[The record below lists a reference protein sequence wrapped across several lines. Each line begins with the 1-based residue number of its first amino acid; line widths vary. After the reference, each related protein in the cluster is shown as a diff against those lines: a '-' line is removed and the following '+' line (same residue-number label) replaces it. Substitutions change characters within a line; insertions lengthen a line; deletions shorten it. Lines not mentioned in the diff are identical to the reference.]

1 MLLRARVRF
10 GFVVMLFTL
19 CFAVVAWRLTD
30 LGYFQ
35 HEPRNA
41 GTVRAPHQA
50 APFPRADIVD
60 RNGVL
65 LATSLPTSSAYA
77 DPARVLDPV
86 EAADKLLTVLPDLDR
101 NRLIKSLGGKGR
113 FVWIRRNL
121 TPRQTYRINA
131 LGIPGLYFKD
141 GFRRVYP
148 AGEILSHVVG
158 FTSIDNIGLYG
169 IERSFD
175 ERLRSDPDPLQLSID
190 LRVQHVL
197 RAELAAAIEE
207 FDAIGGAG
215 LVMNAKTG
223 EVLALSSL
231 PDFDPHRPGDFGS
244 EELFNRVTLG
254 VYEMGSTFKILNTA
268 MALDSG
274 AVKIGD
280 SFDATEPIKVGRFRI
295 NDFHPER
302 RWLTVP
308 EIMVYSSNIGAARMA
323 LAAGTEAQRDFMR
336 RAGLLDRSPI
346 ELPEVGAPLVPSPWR
361 EINTMTIAF
370 GHGLAVSGLQL
381 VSAIGAV
388 VNDGLLLPPT
398 LIKRD
403 PYALPE
409 GRRIVTPETSDTLRR
424 LLRLVIT
431 KGTGKAAD
439 VPGYLVG
446 GKTGTAE
453 KRTGGSYDRNARISS
468 FVGVFPMTD
477 PEYLVFVMLDE
488 PKGTEETFG
497 YATAGW
503 VAAPAV
509 GKIIAQIGPLV
520 GMKPIDQSAPKVL
533 EAMRI
538 DYDPRTETED
548 RLP

>member
-1 MLLRARVRF
+1 
-10 GFVVMLFTL
+10 
-19 CFAVVAWRLTD
+19 
-30 LGYFQ
+30 
-35 HEPRNA
+35 
-41 GTVRAPHQA
+41 
-50 APFPRADIVD
+50 
-60 RNGVL
+60 
-65 LATSLPTSSAYA
+65 
-77 DPARVLDPV
+77 
-86 EAADKLLTVLPDLDR
+86 
-101 NRLIKSLGGKGR
+101 
-113 FVWIRRNL
+113 
-121 TPRQTYRINA
+121 
-131 LGIPGLYFKD
+131 
-141 GFRRVYP
+141 
-148 AGEILSHVVG
+148 
-158 FTSIDNIGLYG
+158 
-169 IERSFD
+169 
-175 ERLRSDPDPLQLSID
+175 
-190 LRVQHVL
+190 
-197 RAELAAAIEE
+197 
-207 FDAIGGAG
+207 
-215 LVMNAKTG
+215 
-223 EVLALSSL
+223 
-231 PDFDPHRPGDFGS
+231 
-244 EELFNRVTLG
+244 
-254 VYEMGSTFKILNTA
+254 MGSTFKILNTA

-280 SFDATEPIKVGRFRI
+280 SFDATEPIKVGRYRI

-336 RAGLLDRSPI
+336 RAGLLDKSPI

-398 LIKRD
+398 LVKRD
-403 PYALPE
+403 PDALPE

-431 KGTGKAAD
+431 KGTGKAAN

-468 FVGVFPMTD
+468 FVGVFPMTN

-548 RLP
+548 RRP